1 MKKFTKLFLSC
12 AAAAALTAAV
22 ATSAM
27 AADSMRGQI
36 TGTYEAGTLTLTAPN
51 AADEIK
57 TVVVLDAADVA
68 ADPNTVQ
75 IKSKNV
81 IGIDQVTEN
90 TIVVKL
96 DTTKVDTAAK
106 EYTVLIGGSAGQIY
120 EGTFGKVSGVTFK
133 IGDVNVNGEIDLNDG
148 TFLLRYIANPNM
160 GRTGKAGTTTT
171 ATVDGT
177 AVTIGD
183 VNVNGEIDLNDG
195 TFLLRYIA
203 NPNMGRTGKAGTEVT
218 GAINE

>member
-12 AAAAALTAAV
+12 AAVAALTAAV

-36 TGTYEAGTLTLTAPN
+36 TGTYDAGTLTLTAPN
-51 AADEIK
+51 AADEFK

-81 IGIDQVTEN
+81 IGIDQVTESE
-90 TIVVKL
+90 IVVKL
-96 DTTKVDTAAK
+96 DTTKVDTANK

-133 IGDVNVNGEIDLNDG
+133 IGDINISGKIDLTDGTMLLRHIAELDRTGKAGVTTSATVDGNAVTIGDINVNGKIDLTDS
-148 TFLLRYIANPNM
+148 TMLLRYIAELD
-160 GRTGKAGTTTT
+160 RTGKAG
-171 ATVDGT
+171 V
-177 AVTIGD
+177 
-183 VNVNGEIDLNDG
+183 
-195 TFLLRYIA
+195 
-203 NPNMGRTGKAGTEVT
+203 EVT